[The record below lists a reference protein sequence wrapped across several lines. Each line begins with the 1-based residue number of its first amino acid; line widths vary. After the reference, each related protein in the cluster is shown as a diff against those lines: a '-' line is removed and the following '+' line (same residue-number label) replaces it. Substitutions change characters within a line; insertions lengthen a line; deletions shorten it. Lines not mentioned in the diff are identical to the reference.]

1 MTDADHRAERIIL
14 ADLAAAF
21 PDIPVV
27 AEEEVAAGRV
37 PDIAGKR
44 FFLVDPL
51 DGTKEFVERNSHFT
65 VNIGLVENG
74 APVVGVVYAPA
85 LGLIYSAAAGMA
97 KKAVVEDGQVTGEWT
112 TIGCRRCGDRPM
124 ALTSRWHNSPETI
137 SFLTDQGIS
146 DHEAVG
152 SSLKFC
158 LLAEGIADIY
168 PRFSRT
174 MEWDT
179 AAGDAILRS
188 AGGETLTMGA
198 IRLATASAI
207 NRMTATSPIPGSSRA
222 AGRDPQPRSHVSRRG
237 GRGDEAAE
245 RSLAEGFVDPRDI
258 AKMAGQR
265 QRFPVAAG
273 EAEAYTPC
281 HQRIGNGKAR
291 VIPQVDVENCEI
303 VRMIRDEFHRL

>member
-1 MTDADHRAERIIL
+1 MLDILETSALAAGQAILEIYRAGPAVTYKADASPVTDADHRAEQIIL

-27 AEEEVAAGRV
+27 AEEEVAAGHV
-37 PDIAGKR
+37 ADIAGTR

-65 VNIGLVENG
+65 VNIGLIESG
-74 APVVGVVYAPA
+74 APVAGVVYAPA

-97 KKAVVEDGQVTGEWT
+97 KKAAVEDGQVTGEWT

-179 AAGDAILRS
+179 AAGDAILRA
-188 AGGETLTMGA
+188 AGGQTLTMAGNPLGYGKRNQPDDVDFA
-198 IRLATASAI
+198 NPWFI
-207 NRMTATSPIPGSSRA
+207 SR
-222 AGRDPQPRSHVSRRG
+222 GR
-237 GRGDEAAE
+237 A
-245 RSLAEGFVDPRDI
+245 
-258 AKMAGQR
+258 
-265 QRFPVAAG
+265 
-273 EAEAYTPC
+273 
-281 HQRIGNGKAR
+281 
-291 VIPQVDVENCEI
+291 
-303 VRMIRDEFHRL
+303 